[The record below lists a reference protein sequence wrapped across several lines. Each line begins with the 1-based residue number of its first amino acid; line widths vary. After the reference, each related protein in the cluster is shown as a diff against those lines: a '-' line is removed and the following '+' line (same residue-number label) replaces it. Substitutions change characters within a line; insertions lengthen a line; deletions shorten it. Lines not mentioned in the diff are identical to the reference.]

1 MLLKPQTWLRGP
13 TEVCDL
19 LAIAAYF
26 TTSASQS
33 GHTPNSMRRKQTIE
47 AKGPCSFDAFKRSI

>member
-1 MLLKPQTWLRGP
+1 MLLKPWLRGP